1 MMRIAINKIKDNFH
15 RWVSINIFSR
25 IKFNQR
31 RLGILG
37 LLIFA
42 IIFVFFIFTSGTTSA
57 AWYDS
62 QWQYRKKMVFN
73 NSAQSTNLTN
83 FPVMIALTS
92 SNFDFTQTQSTGYD
106 IRFTDANGTTIL
118 SYERELFDVTNRTA
132 TFWVNV
138 PQINATSNDDFIY
151 MYWGN
156 PDAID
161 GQNTD
166 NAWNSNYKGVYH
178 LDDNTTSTA
187 VVDSS
192 GNGNDLTTAENTTK
206 FTSSTGQINSDFVTA
221 GTPTTIKNQ
230 DGSVSEVFP
239 DIELDS
245 NGYPV
250 IAYTDYTD
258 YDLLVT
264 HCNDKDC
271 KGDDESLQV
280 VYAIGTTGYYPSLK
294 LDANGYPVIAF
305 YDSSGGNLM
314 LVHCNDVNCAGSNES
329 IEIIEST
336 NDTGYYPS
344 LQLDGSG
351 YPVISYYYGSGADLK
366 LVHCNDV
373 NCAGSNENINTVD
386 STGTVGNYQNG
397 NSLVLDGSGYPV
409 IAYNDDT
416 NNDLKIAHCNDA
428 NCAGSNESLTA
439 PLSVSADDSG
449 LYSKALQLDGSGYPM
464 VSFANVTATP
474 TYYSTYLHCSDANC
488 TGDQTANRVT
498 IYAGTAYYSD
508 MKKNSSGNPVFFII
522 VGNVYPYVYSCTTT
536 ACSSITSTALSLYNQ
551 VAITGASLAL
561 DTSNNVYA
569 VSYNYGEGG
578 QGLYDTVLYT
588 TESKIA
594 RSYDSDFNFG
604 TGSFSA
610 SMWFKS
616 NSDIQQNFLLSRY
629 DADQGYKIW
638 LNYAGQPCFGIDDD
652 ASWGPDDSAC
662 TTPASITQ
670 NIDNGNASSA
680 TYVDFVLDS
689 NGYPVIAYLDA
700 TPNDLEL
707 IHCNDANCSG
717 ANESYVNVDTSANSV
732 GHYPSI
738 KLDGS
743 GKPVIAYYDATDTN
757 LKVVHCGDVNCSTGN
772 VINAIDVA
780 ATSVGAYPALQLD
793 SNGYPVIGYYDTT
806 NTAIKLVHCNDVNCS
821 GGDESIVTVDN
832 TEYDIPYLTVTW
844 MQLDGSGYPVMAY
857 TDLTNYN
864 LKVAHCT
871 NANCTG
877 VTLNT
882 PDSTNTTGYYPSL
895 QLDGSGYPIIAYQ
908 YASGGNLRLMHCND
922 ANCAGTNETISTF
935 SADTLGYN
943 GYYYIDLDLTSAGY
957 PVISHTQ
964 YANWNVLVTV
974 CNDVN
979 CAGND
984 EVTSE
989 IREDPYNYLYASLEL
1004 DTSNK
1009 PVVLTRRAGDLGL
1022 LHFSNTTSYTDTNR
1036 VDTNTWRHLVA
1047 VKNGTSSISLYLDGV
1062 LAASDVTLAA
1072 NGTLTSDSAV
1082 LRLAEDMI
1090 NGLSVYNWSGHIDEV
1105 QIDATARSADWAKA
1119 QYLSESNNYVNI
1131 QATEVQGGPV
1141 GYFKFDE
1148 TIYPVAHNTV
1158 WQKTGTN
1165 TNLVLNPSVEVDL
1178 ANITTQGAGTIS
1190 RVNSEQLFGNYAIQY
1205 AATNAQWNGWQ
1216 ENNIAAVESTQYTG
1230 SAWVKPAT
1238 DGIGKSLKWWTY
1250 DQSGNYITEGG
1261 TTVLIAGWQK
1271 LSFTFTTQAGD
1282 TGVKVALLTPTG
1294 WSGGAFT
1301 FYTDGIQ
1308 VELGAVANLY
1318 CDGSLI
1324 GSGNH
1329 AWNGTAH
1336 GSASTCDTGTDADI
1350 SDGVTIKNADQCVAN
1365 GCLAFNGST
1374 GNVTINDP
1382 ANHVFDQ
1389 TDALTIEAWIR
1400 PINAGQNNYG
1410 RVIANVSGVD
1420 IFVQN
1425 LSGNTLS
1432 FCAQTQGT
1440 TDSCTT
1446 NSLRINEWNHIAVVY
1461 TDGNSRN
1468 FYINGKLDT
1477 SNDST
1482 NNLVNSTSHKVI
1494 GNIVG
1499 GTRAFNGSI
1508 DEVKIYPY
1516 ARSTNQVNADFNDS
1530 ESNTQSMRGSSGV
1543 LGSNANNSS
1552 VFTDGLVGYWKMDEA
1567 VANTC
1572 TGGANDSCDSSGNA
1586 IDGAWLGNATAVV
1599 GKFGNGVSFDN
1610 AGDVVGLGSPATLD
1624 FGNNGSFT
1632 FAGWIKPTTLGDY
1645 DSFISKNTT
1654 GRTSPYSYM
1663 TVFMANGGL
1672 TVYNSSAWI
1681 TLCGAGSVVTGSWQ
1695 HVVFNYNGTT
1705 ITGYVNG
1712 KSCGSVAFTYPDNS
1726 AYDVSIG
1733 SWYAASTAY
1742 DFNGVMD
1749 DVRIYNR
1756 TLSSNEI
1763 KDLYNQSKFSVTG
1776 SVSLSASVKPSTVGT
1791 TAIGG
1796 VVASKGE
1803 NYQLSTVNHPS
1814 TGSGSRSSFST
1825 NAITTQLSGTN
1836 INDIYFYDTTKDSVD
1851 PSWRFDSTK
1860 SWYTET
1866 IDATY
1871 RNCDPATHD
1880 RCGNKEFPEK
1890 AYIVAT
1896 DNNVYIFDAAE
1907 NAMWMRFDEYGA
1919 PPALANAYILGSTT
1933 SNTSSIYMMN
1943 GLLYISKTSS
1953 DSAWNLLY
1961 ETKFISDSALYY
1973 HVTAGNSGNY
1983 NSTIVNRNAG
1993 SGYTVSGSIPL
2004 IVARNVND
2012 VHAAVISGKTYV
2024 AVATDGG
2031 ISLINETD
2039 NTVANMAI
2047 TVHVTVV
2054 EKHVYLTT
2062 NNVLY
2067 FSTKQN
2073 NSSFLRVKYNASALT
2088 SSSSDW
2094 GQFDKTYAA
2103 DQGAGNP
2110 STPAP
2115 AFGWSSANQ
2124 NQYSQGSLNGIY
2136 VTEGTSTIDGTS
2148 NTIYAPSNNGVTV
2161 IQEKQGDETNGS
2173 VKYLTKDY
2181 ITEEMIGDIRGMWSL
2196 NGSSAIA
2203 NAADIASASVNA
2215 TTMTASNANGTGM
2228 TYATGVRGTGI
2239 TFDGTDDYLKQK
2251 VYYDQ
2256 TGATFGPTVHGLNM
2270 SSTAAFYR
2278 AQGRDLS
2285 TYHGTDGS
2293 ATPYMLVLK
2302 DSALKTAWGYIG
2314 STDATEALGAEL
2326 VLNGSFTTDTANWT
2340 AQQSTLSSVAGG
2352 QSGNAL
2358 QVQNVGAYYSYAYQ
2372 AITTV
2377 VGKLYKVNF
2386 YHKNGT
2392 GAGNLWIGTSIGGG
2406 QLISNVSFSDADWAL
2421 KTYYFTATTTTS
2433 YIRIG
2438 LATSVDGAT
2447 TLFDEVGI
2455 KEVTDV
2461 GVDGVHIVSAKNGGT
2476 RTWAGIESGF
2486 NYNDS
2491 AYTFEVR
2498 KTDFQLTTGFS
2509 VGLWVKPNTTPQ
2521 YIGLIS
2527 KGRITGDTNGWSLE
2541 YNASN
2546 KIVIVGNSGCTTSGS
2561 ITTSASAWTHI
2572 VAVANSSTNV
2582 SLYANGVLQDTSN
2595 FACGSGIIDTF
2606 SPQVIGKTNASPL
2619 TGTIDEPFVTAEALT
2634 ADQIKRMY
2642 EVGRKALQ
2650 NEGTSALNGSSN
2662 QVNAVAVS
2670 GLALRQ
2676 AQGGSNYVTASNA
2689 FIGTEDGGVSVID
2702 LTSDTLMRAYTTST
2716 NPAINHV
2723 NINALT
2729 ATTDGNFIAA
2739 LDSGLSRVNGV
2750 SGNQNLATT
2759 KFTDVVGV
2767 FDKFDG
2773 YYKLYENNSLVGKTY
2788 VGTTHSPVTNMSK
2801 LAIGG
2806 ILPSTWTIDADNPLP
2821 TTNFYGAIDNVN
2833 IYDYAVNPRE
2843 LNISSGNGVSDP
2855 ALYLPFE
2862 EGEGVITSNRNW
2874 QKSGTTTN
2882 LITNPSFEV
2891 DTTDWTTLT
2900 NGILTKVSTG
2910 STYLPKFGN
2919 SYAQFTPS
2927 SSAYYQA
2934 TYKNISTSAGQTYIA
2949 TAYIDPGSNPNINF
2963 VIKDYNGSTW
2973 QNLQVAAVTSASK
2986 YTLTGTTR
2994 TGALYIVVGIDGGTS
3009 TAPFYFDAV
3018 QMELRSTTTPYC
3030 DGSLK
3035 GNGTHTWSGT
3045 AHAST
3050 STCEYGTDAEL
3061 INGVTWQNDGA
3072 KGKSLRFDG
3081 VDDYVKT
3088 SSDILKTPA
3097 AVSVSGWFRTGAVTN
3112 GKLIFSIEGYYAMYH
3127 HNGQLMPFF
3136 DGSSGGNSSFGSG
3149 LNNNQWHHFVAMNNG
3164 TTTMLYVDGKSIASF
3179 TETLGNIDTL
3189 KNGVGIGSQ
3198 YDGTLSQCFN
3208 GDIDEIK
3215 IFPYELTPSEIKVEY
3230 NLGAAL
3236 KLGGDTLGKAELS
3249 GKANSDG
3256 LVGYWKM
3263 DEAGSTLSDSS
3274 GNGYNGT
3281 ATGTTVALGKYGNS
3295 RSFVSASSDRILTT
3309 GPTNFTR
3316 DLSLS
3321 AWVYQNGGG
3330 GWQNIFGNGDGAQ
3343 NKGFLF
3349 SIDGTRQLVLS
3360 FSDGSASW
3368 AYCAIYSGVI
3378 VPLNQW
3384 THVAITRN
3392 GGVIKIFMNGVVNNF
3407 TCGTNPIVHLNS
3419 NQTIGYT
3426 NTNSPGFFWNGNIDD
3441 VRTYNRA
3448 LSDTEIRNFYN
3459 LGTAP
3464 VAEWRFDE
3472 NQGTTAKDSSENS
3485 NNGVLTSGPIWVPG
3499 VKGSG
3504 LSFDGSDDYVI
3515 TADNVTFPQGNVDFA
3530 VTAWVNLSSKSAIR
3544 GIATKGNGSS
3554 GYGNY
3559 EWDLRYTTATDRFRF
3574 TVQNGSNQVQDVDAN
3589 NLGSPAISTWY
3600 YIHAWHNSIND
3611 TINIQVNGGVID
3623 SAQYSFGGWDST
3635 HSVMIGRSTGY
3646 FAGTMDNVRIFN
3658 YVLTPY
3664 QIAQEFNGGKAI
3676 AQWSFDEGSGQSV
3689 HNTGGINS
3697 LEINPHSTTIDG
3709 SLGGSLTNT
3718 NNDPDWVTD
3727 ETGCKKGKC
3736 LDFEYDSS
3744 QYLQLADNVVA
3755 VGEDLP
3761 WSYSTW
3767 INAEDFKSGAV
3778 YPAFYGNELS
3788 AGKFQRL
3795 QFYLG
3800 TYIAIEDKNNSG
3812 AGSAY
3817 KWTHG
3822 MSTGQWNSVTVVC
3835 NGTDSNNLELYINGV
3850 SKGKITMATTEFEIR
3865 QIGTR
3870 GTGTMGFDGKMDDV
3884 KVFNYALSADDILR
3898 EYNQGAAIRY

>member
-1 MMRIAINKIKDNFH
+1 MSPQNITKFVNNVINLKTQMLKQIIRILQTSKNRIMFFGTMLFRPIKS
-15 RWVSINIFSR
+15 RLQGLPLQTQAGSR
-25 IKFNQR
+25 ILGVVRQWIFQSLRSFRITKAGSVILSKAKDPGDNKSTRHPCLR
-31 RLGILG
+31 RQAEWTRRIQAWMFRFTQHDNG
-37 LLIFA
+37 LLIRRNLKFYMFGGITVIA
-42 IIFVFFIFTSGTTSA
+42 LFLIINPQTEAAWWNQLWLYRKPLTINYTGTT
-57 AWYDS
+57 
-62 QWQYRKKMVFN
+62 
-73 NSAQSTNLTN
+73 TLTN
-83 FPVMIALTS
+83 YQVKV
-92 SNFDFTQTQSTGYD
+92 TGAVLAETTLYTAGKLQKD
-106 IRFTDANGTTIL
+106 CSDLRFTDSNGQQLYYWIEDSVDASDLLDCSATNYDVWVKVSTLNTGNNTIYFYYGNPQAQSESNGNNTFEFFDDFSASSLDTTKWTATGTVTISAGKATIGNSSKL
-118 SYERELFDVTNRTA
+118 RGKNTFGYKNLDFRMQTLVGDATNRLEAAGFRDSGDTNNA
-132 TFWVNV
+132 IFYIDSAITST
-138 PQINATSNDDFIY
+138 QINTGTKAASVWSANATSTVTDRTAMQLYRIERYSAAGVKFYQNGTELVNDTTNIPTANLEIEYNNLNTFTTTLDWVSVRSVAATEPGAPTI
-151 MYWGN
+151 GSET
-156 PDAID
+156 
-161 GQNTD
+161 GQSGAPVAFWPLTKSTFD
-166 NAWNSNYKGVYH
+166 SKTSSLGDVINSSDTGLPPVVW
-178 LDDNTTSTA
+178 LTMDDNDI
-187 VVDSS
+187 DSHSCPGGGSATGACDVS
-192 GNGNDLTTAENTTK
+192 GNGNHATANGVMTDSDYVTGKIGPKALDFDGINDYLTEGKSIAGGWPQLSYGAWIKTGAATYQAIVNEWSGSANFAMQMNNGQINLHIRGSWDNGVLPYTINDNTWHHLFVTYDGTK
-206 FTSSTGQINSDFVTA
+206 EQLFLDGRLVFSKAYTGSIINGQSCYLKVGAYADASQVPGGLFTGQIDEVKVFNYARTADQVKSDYNNTRAYFGA
-221 GTPTTIKNQ
+221 GSSAPIWASQSDSQGLPLLNFDGTDDYLSIPDSDRIEPTGDMSI
-230 DGSVSEVFP
+230 SVWVNPGTTQGTSS
-239 DIELDS
+239 DLLSKHS
-245 NGYPV
+245 NGGYV
-250 IAYTDYTD
+250 IEQNSSNTNQFGFAW
-258 YDLLVT
+258 
-264 HCNDKDC
+264 
-271 KGDDESLQV
+271 
-280 VYAIGTTGYYPSLK
+280 
-294 LDANGYPVIAF
+294 
-305 YDSSGGNLM
+305 DS
-314 LVHCNDVNCAGSNES
+314 
-329 IEIIEST
+329 T
-336 NDTGYYPS
+336 
-344 LQLDGSG
+344 
-351 YPVISYYYGSGADLK
+351 GSGAW
-366 LVHCNDV
+366 
-373 NCAGSNENINTVD
+373 NCGTTTTTIIPNTW
-386 STGTVGNYQNG
+386 Q
-397 NSLVLDGSGYPV
+397 L
-409 IAYNDDT
+409 
-416 NNDLKIAHCNDA
+416 
-428 NCAGSNESLTA
+428 LT
-439 PLSVSADDSG
+439 
-449 LYSKALQLDGSGYPM
+449 YSKSG
-464 VSFANVTATP
+464 ATVTH
-474 TYYSTYLHCSDANC
+474 YLNGKQTTTC
-488 TGDQTANRVT
+488 TG
-498 IYAGTAYYSD
+498 
-508 MKKNSSGNPVFFII
+508 
-522 VGNVYPYVYSCTTT
+522 
-536 ACSSITSTALSLYNQ
+536 
-551 VAITGASLAL
+551 
-561 DTSNNVYA
+561 
-569 VSYNYGEGG
+569 
-578 QGLYDTVLYT
+578 
-588 TESKIA
+588 
-594 RSYDSDFNFG
+594 
-604 TGSFSA
+604 
-610 SMWFKS
+610 
-616 NSDIQQNFLLSRY
+616 
-629 DADQGYKIW
+629 
-638 LNYAGQPCFGIDDD
+638 
-652 ASWGPDDSAC
+652 
-662 TTPASITQ
+662 
-670 NIDNGNASSA
+670 SSA
-680 TYVDFVLDS
+680 T
-689 NGYPVIAYLDA
+689 I
-700 TPNDLEL
+700 
-707 IHCNDANCSG
+707 
-717 ANESYVNVDTSANSV
+717 
-732 GHYPSI
+732 
-738 KLDGS
+738 
-743 GKPVIAYYDATDTN
+743 
-757 LKVVHCGDVNCSTGN
+757 
-772 VINAIDVA
+772 
-780 ATSVGAYPALQLD
+780 
-793 SNGYPVIGYYDTT
+793 
-806 NTAIKLVHCNDVNCS
+806 
-821 GGDESIVTVDN
+821 
-832 TEYDIPYLTVTW
+832 
-844 MQLDGSGYPVMAY
+844 
-857 TDLTNYN
+857 
-864 LKVAHCT
+864 
-871 NANCTG
+871 
-877 VTLNT
+877 
-882 PDSTNTTGYYPSL
+882 
-895 QLDGSGYPIIAYQ
+895 
-908 YASGGNLRLMHCND
+908 
-922 ANCAGTNETISTF
+922 
-935 SADTLGYN
+935 
-943 GYYYIDLDLTSAGY
+943 
-957 PVISHTQ
+957 
-964 YANWNVLVTV
+964 
-974 CNDVN
+974 
-979 CAGND
+979 
-984 EVTSE
+984 
-989 IREDPYNYLYASLEL
+989 
-1004 DTSNK
+1004 
-1009 PVVLTRRAGDLGL
+1009 
-1022 LHFSNTTSYTDTNR
+1022 
-1036 VDTNTWRHLVA
+1036 
-1047 VKNGTSSISLYLDGV
+1047 
-1062 LAASDVTLAA
+1062 
-1072 NGTLTSDSAV
+1072 
-1082 LRLAEDMI
+1082 
-1090 NGLSVYNWSGHIDEV
+1090 
-1105 QIDATARSADWAKA
+1105 
-1119 QYLSESNNYVNI
+1119 
-1131 QATEVQGGPV
+1131 
-1141 GYFKFDE
+1141 
-1148 TIYPVAHNTV
+1148 
-1158 WQKTGTN
+1158 
-1165 TNLVLNPSVEVDL
+1165 
-1178 ANITTQGAGTIS
+1178 
-1190 RVNSEQLFGNYAIQY
+1190 
-1205 AATNAQWNGWQ
+1205 
-1216 ENNIAAVESTQYTG
+1216 
-1230 SAWVKPAT
+1230 
-1238 DGIGKSLKWWTY
+1238 
-1250 DQSGNYITEGG
+1250 
-1261 TTVLIAGWQK
+1261 
-1271 LSFTFTTQAGD
+1271 
-1282 TGVKVALLTPTG
+1282 
-1294 WSGGAFT
+1294 
-1301 FYTDGIQ
+1301 
-1308 VELGAVANLY
+1308 
-1318 CDGSLI
+1318 
-1324 GSGNH
+1324 
-1329 AWNGTAH
+1329 
-1336 GSASTCDTGTDADI
+1336 
-1350 SDGVTIKNADQCVAN
+1350 
-1365 GCLAFNGST
+1365 
-1374 GNVTINDP
+1374 
-1382 ANHVFDQ
+1382 
-1389 TDALTIEAWIR
+1389 
-1400 PINAGQNNYG
+1400 
-1410 RVIANVSGVD
+1410 
-1420 IFVQN
+1420 
-1425 LSGNTLS
+1425 
-1432 FCAQTQGT
+1432 
-1440 TDSCTT
+1440 TT
-1446 NSLRINEWNHIAVVY
+1446 NSLPLTIGSWASN
-1461 TDGNSRN
+1461 GGRN
-1468 FYINGKLDT
+1468 
-1477 SNDST
+1477 
-1482 NNLVNSTSHKVI
+1482 
-1494 GNIVG
+1494 
-1499 GTRAFNGSI
+1499 FNGSI
-1508 DEVKIYPY
+1508 AGVKIFNY
-1516 ARSTNQVNADFNDS
+1516 ALSASQVK
-1530 ESNTQSMRGSSGV
+1530 TQYSAGLDGQGTGVGVV
-1543 LGSNANNSS
+1543 LGGPSTGSGRLA
-1552 VFTDGLVGYWKMDEA
+1552 DGLVGYWKMDGDGLDSSGNNNHGTLVNGSTYVTGKNSQALSVDGTDDYVTVPHNSAYNVTDFTVSLWTYYNGAGTGGKQYWTLLNKQNTGNGNDDPFHMLVYSANNAPGIRVGNGSTAINLSSASTPLNDNRWHFVTASRQGTTIKLFVDGIQKDTQQLSGSTTNSAVMAFGVWPNYVNYYNGLLDEIRIYNRALTDDEITQLYQSGTGPIAQYNLDENAGTIAKDAIANNHLNIAQPILTSTKPTWQSGANGSAISLNGVDNAFQTSENTGGLVGWWKMDEA